1 MSEGPPLRLAVIAGE
16 ESGDLL
22 GADLVEALT
31 RQTGRR
37 VELIGVGGRNLEALG
52 LRSLFSADD
61 IAIMG
66 ITAVLRDLPRLVRR
80 IGQAAREIAAAKPD
94 CLVTID
100 SPDFGLRV
108 ARKVR
113 AAAPAIPIVHYVC
126 PSVWAWRPGRA
137 VAMKPYVD
145 HVLCLLPFEPAELD
159 RLGGPPG
166 TFVGHRLASDPN
178 VLAAAAAQLARGE
191 PGAAGRKTLLLL
203 PGSRKGEVRRLIGP
217 FGETVAELKAAGH
230 DFDLMIPTVPHVAAL
245 VEEGVRDWPLRPEI
259 ILGEEAKWSA
269 FAAADA
275 ALACSGTVA
284 LELALARVPFV
295 SVYKTDALGALIG
308 PFLVKVWSA
317 SLPNLIAGW
326 PVVPEYFNE
335 FVRPA
340 HLARLLPRLWND
352 TPTRRAEREGF
363 AEVAERLAA
372 PRPSGELA
380 AEVVLRQIERQEK
393 ASIGPRPISP
403 AP

>member
-1 MSEGPPLRLAVIAGE
+1 MSAERPIKLAVIAGE

-22 GADLVEALT
+22 GADLVEAIK
-31 RQTGRR
+31 RETGRP
-37 VELIGVGGRNLEALG
+37 VELVGVGGRNLQALG
-52 LRSLFSADD
+52 LRSIFDGD
-61 IAIMG
+61 EIAIMG
-66 ITAVLRDLPRLVRR
+66 ISAVLRDLPRLMRR
-80 IGQAAREIAAAKPD
+80 IGQVAQAIAAEKPD

-113 AAAPAIPIVHYVC
+113 AVAPAIPIIHYVC

-137 VAMKPYVD
+137 AAMKPHVD

-166 TFVGHRLASDPN
+166 TFVGHRLASDPQIK
-178 VLAAAAAQLARGE
+178 AAAEAQLAKDGKERG
-191 PGAAGRKTLLLL
+191 ARKKLLLL

-217 FGETVAELKAAGH
+217 FGATVVALKAAGH
-230 DFDLMIPTVPHVAAL
+230 DFDLMIPTVPHVAGL
-245 VEEGVRDWPLRPEI
+245 VEEGVRDWPVQPEV
-259 ILGEEAKWSA
+259 ILGHEAKWSA
-269 FAAADA
+269 FAEADA

-295 SVYKTDALGALIG
+295 SVYKTDALGALVG

-335 FVRPA
+335 FVRPE
-340 HLARLLPRLWND
+340 HLARLLPRLWSD
-352 TPTRRAEREGF
+352 TPTRRAQREGF
-363 AEVAERLAA
+363 AAVAEALAA
-372 PRPSGELA
+372 PRPSGEIA
-380 AEVVLRQIERQEK
+380 AEVVLRQMERQRK
-393 ASIGPRPISP
+393 ANMQRPTSP

>member
-1 MSEGPPLRLAVIAGE
+1 MSEVRPLRIAVIAGE

-22 GADLVEALT
+22 GADLVDT
-31 RQTGRR
+31 IKRQTGRP
-37 VELIGVGGRNLEALG
+37 VELLGVGGRNLQALG

-66 ITAVLRDLPRLVRR
+66 ISAVLRDLPRLLKR
-80 IGQAAREIAAAKPD
+80 ISDAAKAIAAAKPD

-113 AAAPAIPIVHYVC
+113 AAEPAVPIVHYVS

-137 VAMKPYVD
+137 AAMRPYVD
-145 HVLCLLPFEPAELD
+145 HVLCLLPFEPKELA

-166 TFVGHRLASDPN
+166 TFVGHRLTSDPD
-178 VLAAAAAQLARGE
+178 LAAAARAQLGRKGKGQRE
-191 PGAAGRKTLLLL
+191 RKTLLLL

-217 FGETVAELKAAGH
+217 FGETVRELAAAGH
-230 DFDLMIPTVPHVAAL
+230 GFDLLLPTVPHVAAL
-245 VEEGVRDWPLRPEI
+245 VEEGVRDWPVRPEI
-259 ILGEEAKWSA
+259 ILDREGKWRA

-284 LELALARVPFV
+284 LELALSRVPFI
-295 SVYKTDALGALIG
+295 SVYKTDTIG
-308 PFLVKVWSA
+308 GMVGPLLVKVWSA

-326 PVVPEYFNE
+326 PVVPEFFNE

-340 HLARLLPRLWND
+340 YLARLLPKLWQD
-352 TPTRRAEREGF
+352 TPTRRAQREGF
-363 AEVAERLAA
+363 AEVAEAVA
-372 PRPSGELA
+372 GPKPSGEIA
-380 AEVVLRQIERQEK
+380 AEVVLRTAGAMKE
-393 ASIGPRPISP
+393 
-403 AP
+403 